1 MDATP
6 GSDHIR
12 ARSIVK
18 RFGGAQALTGVDLD
32 IERGTV
38 HALVGENGAGKST
51 LGRILAGV
59 HRPDEGEIQIDGRG
73 PIRFRSPVDALAL
86 GITIIAQEPTLEARR
101 TVAENVLLG
110 LEPGRRGLV
119 DRRGLRERCASIATD
134 AGFDELAAGTGRIVA
149 TLSAADRQKVEILRA
164 LARRASLIVM
174 DEPTAALPT
183 TDAHHLLEVV
193 ARLRAR
199 GITIL
204 YISHRLSE
212 IMAVADAVTVL
223 RDGRKVWTAPI
234 GQVSHE
240 AMVSAMLG
248 RPSDAA
254 FPPKRPAP
262 ADAPVV
268 LDARGLEREPVVKGV
283 DLRIRAGEIVGLA
296 GIVGSG
302 RTEIARLIFGAD
314 RLAGGT
320 IELDGRRVAFRS
332 PHDAIAAGVVLL
344 PESRKAQG
352 LLLGRSV
359 KENVTLPHL
368 ASMGRLGILDRPSER
383 REATEA
389 TGRLDVRS
397 PTIDTPVSSLSGG
410 NQQKVLFA
418 RSLLRSPRLL
428 IVDEPTRGID
438 VGAKRSIYDL
448 IVGLAE
454 SGMAVLLIS
463 SELDEVVGL
472 AHRILVIRDGR
483 VAAELAQERISEE
496 AVLRA
501 ALAA

>member
-1 MDATP
+1 MDRAP
-6 GSDHIR
+6 GSEHIR

-18 RFGGAQALTGVDLD
+18 RFGGAQALAGVDLD

-59 HRPDEGEIQIDGRG
+59 HRPDEGEILVNGAG
-73 PIRFRSPVDALAL
+73 PVRLRSPVDALAL

-101 TVAENVLLG
+101 TIAENVLLG
-110 LEPGRRGLV
+110 IEPGRRGLM
-119 DRRGLRERCASIATD
+119 DRRGLRERCAAIAAD
-134 AGFDELAAGTGRIVA
+134 AGFDELAAAPGRIVA
-149 TLSAADRQKVEILRA
+149 TLGAADRQKVEILRA
-164 LARRASLIVM
+164 LARQASLIVM

-183 TDAHHLLEVV
+183 TDAHHLLDVV
-193 ARLRAR
+193 ARLRSR

-212 IMAVADAVTVL
+212 IMAVADMVTVL
-223 RDGRKVWTAPI
+223 RDGSRVWTAPI
-234 GQVSHE
+234 RQVSHE
-240 AMVSAMLG
+240 AIVAAMLG
-248 RPSDAA
+248 RPSDTA

-262 ADAPVV
+262 AGSPVV
-268 LDARGLEREPVVKGV
+268 LDTHGLAREPVVRGV

-296 GIVGSG
+296 GLVGSG
-302 RTEIARLIFGAD
+302 RTEIARLVFGAD
-314 RLAGGT
+314 RPTSGT
-320 IELDGRRVAFRS
+320 VELDGRRVAFRS
-332 PHDAIAAGVVLL
+332 PHEAIAAGVVLL

-368 ASMGRLGILDRPSER
+368 SAFGRLGVLDPPAER
-383 REATEA
+383 RQAGEATE
-389 TGRLDVRS
+389 RLDVRT
-397 PTIDTPVSSLSGG
+397 PTIDAPVSSLSGG

-438 VGAKRSIYDL
+438 VGARRAIYEL
-448 IVGLAE
+448 IVGLAG

-472 AHRILVIRDGR
+472 AHRILVIREGR
-483 VAAELAQERISEE
+483 VAAELEHDRISEE